1 MASLSQLVVALTSS
15 LALQL
20 VAGDDS
26 SSGGEGCDWQC
37 TPITECPM
45 VFRDL
50 VRAKIARQ
58 NENKE
63 VLNKVISGV
72 RNYLCDSRA
81 ETVCCPVMLGRTF
94 RTETAVYAVNNNTVI
109 LKTGDKDYWANR
121 EVFFWREETCFPW
134 LDYSENH
141 LGDIEKE
148 NAEELEEEVRFAL
161 PPGLTVYQSKCLSV
175 WSDNQEIGFAFLKWP
190 LDG

>member
-20 VAGDDS
+20 VAGDNS

-50 VRAKIARQ
+50 VWAKIARQ

>member
-1 MASLSQLVVALTSS
+1 MLLFLS
-15 LALQL
+15 
-20 VAGDDS
+20 
-26 SSGGEGCDWQC
+26 GEGCDWQC

-63 VLNKVISGV
+63 VLNKVIRFSRSQSEVRPLYNILHCSGV